1 MKFTFTPKQKVQ
13 LAFNAAVWTFIVSAV
28 FKVVEFLVS
37 GRGLLTWDSSEKA
50 LLIGLFVLLFT
61 RLYYVAMKNVQT
73 IYDAMIEEEIKKKK
87 KAGFKGTNQ
96 KDNK

>member
-13 LAFNAAVWTFIVSAV
+13 LAFNAAVWTFIISAV

-73 IYDAMIEEEIKKKK
+73 IYDKMVNEEMNKRLKSRKNK
-87 KAGFKGTNQ
+87 

>member
-28 FKVVEFLVS
+28 FKVAEFLIS
-37 GRGLLTWDSSEKA
+37 GRGLLTWDSSEKT
-50 LLIGLFVLLFT
+50 LLIGLFVLLYA
-61 RLYYVAMKNVQT
+61 RLYVVARKNVIA
-73 IYDAMIEEEIKKKK
+73 IYDKMVNEEMDKRLKSRKNK
-87 KAGFKGTNQ
+87 